1 MLRRRRR
8 RFLALHIEPIKK
20 TFLRL
25 VVNCDLA
32 RIDSNNPTVPFVFL
46 KGLNWTMVF
55 YKQFYLIS
63 ILLESTILKKDQSC
77 LDEAGFVLY
86 DSLSAACAVPTPGGG
101 AQSSIWSSV
110 YSIFT
115 KSASK
120 PSFGSIESDGVIKL
134 EHARQHKWH
143 E

>member
-1 MLRRRRR
+1 M
-8 RFLALHIEPIKK
+8 HIEPIK
-20 TFLRL
+20 TPSLRL

-63 ILLESTILKKDQSC
+63 ILLESTILKKDESC

-86 DSLSAACAVPTPGGG
+86 D
-101 AQSSIWSSV
+101 
-110 YSIFT
+110 
-115 KSASK
+115 
-120 PSFGSIESDGVIKL
+120 
-134 EHARQHKWH
+134 
-143 E
+143 